1 MSPTKKVYFAF
12 LFSSIFFINN
22 FQLYS
27 QNLEIPVSTKSAEA
41 LKSYNQGL
49 EMLEKFRLQEAVK
62 YFEDAIT
69 NDKDFALSYFQ
80 KAIAFSLEGNT
91 NKYLE
96 NINKAVALATKVSEG
111 ERLIIL
117 GEKANA
123 ANNPDEM
130 KKQFKQLV
138 EKYPQ
143 DKRAHYY
150 LGSVLYNQGN
160 YASAVREFEISIELA
175 PDFIPAYKL
184 LAYTYSYLAKHYKA
198 EELIQKY
205 IQLIPEEA
213 DPYCSLGDI
222 LLKEGK
228 FDEALTAYT
237 KSLEKNS
244 DYCKAYIGIGNNLI
258 FQGRPNEAR
267 IEFDKLYNLANN
279 EFDKRRALYAFVCSY
294 IHEGKYDLALEKLQH
309 RYGFAEEMNDI
320 QQMVIDLNLMGDV
333 LLEWGKLDEARSRY
347 KKSIEVSQKS
357 NLPKEII
364 DDIKHQLLFYE
375 ARIDLKKND
384 VAAAKQKAEK
394 YNSDATHSNNVLEMR
409 KYHGLLGLIALQ
421 GKNIDEAINEFKLS
435 DQRDPCILCKAAEAY
450 ILKGDKEAAR
460 EFWTRAVNFNENDIH
475 FAFVKNTAK
484 KKLAEL

>member
-1 MSPTKKVYFAF
+1 MSPTIRVLFAF
-12 LFSSIFFINN
+12 LFYSILFIYNH
-22 FQLYS
+22 QLHS
-27 QNLEIPVSTKSAEA
+27 QNLEIPVTAKSAEA
-41 LKSYNQGL
+41 LKSYNQGIG
-49 EMLEKFRLQEAVK
+49 MLDKLHFQDAIK
-62 YFEDAIT
+62 CFEDAIV
-69 NDKDFALSYFQ
+69 NDKDFALAYLQ

-96 NINKAVALATKVSEG
+96 NINKAVALTTKVSEG

-117 GEKANA
+117 GEKAGA
-123 ANNPDEM
+123 VNNPDEM
-130 KKQFKQLV
+130 KKLFKQLV

-160 YASAVREFEISIELA
+160 YASAVKEFEMSIVLA

-205 IQLIPEEA
+205 IQLLPEEA
-213 DPYCSLGDI
+213 DPYSSLGDI

-228 FDEALTAYT
+228 FDESLTAYK
-237 KSLEKNS
+237 KSLEKNP
-244 DYCKAYIGIGNNLI
+244 DYCKTYIGIGNNLI
-258 FQGRPNEAR
+258 FQGRIDEAR
-267 IEFDKLYNLANN
+267 IEFEKLYNLTNN
-279 EFDKRRALYAFVCSY
+279 EFNKRQALYAIVCSY
-294 IHEGKYDLALEKLQH
+294 VHEGKYDLALEKLQQ
-309 RYGFAEEMNDI
+309 RYGFAEEMKDI

-333 LLEWGKLDEARSRY
+333 LLEWGKLDDARSKY

-364 DDIKHQLLFYE
+364 EDIKHQLLFYE

-384 VAAAKQKAEK
+384 VTAAKQKAEK
-394 YNSDATHSNNVLEMR
+394 YNNGATRSNNIIEMR
-409 KYHGLLGLIALQ
+409 KCHGLLGLIALQ
-421 GKNIDEAINEFKLS
+421 VKNIDEAINEFKLS
-435 DQRDPCILCKAAEAY
+435 DQRDPCILCKTAEAY
-450 ILKGDKEAAR
+450 ILKGDKEVAR
-460 EFWTRAVNFNENDIH
+460 EFWTKAVNVNENDIH
-475 FAFVKNTAK
+475 FAFIKNSAK